1 MADNWARGV
10 LKSMDWVKRK
20 GTTEKVK
27 LSPQFF
33 LAEEKFAS
41 QIVIS
46 TVVYNHDIPADP
58 VIKLDPTP
66 LSYVCPGKY
75 TFNSNGAKNVP
86 IKNVDR
92 KRLITATFALSATGE
107 FLPMRLIYL
116 VKQKDVYQTFNSP
129 APSRL
134 LDTRKTTGLLSIL
147 KKFVFHNWKK

>member
-27 LSPQFF
+27 SSPQF
-33 LAEEKFAS
+33 LAEEKFAF

-92 KRLITATFALSATGE
+92 KRLITATFAISATGE

>member
-1 MADNWARGV
+1 MADNWARGL
-10 LKSMDWVKRK
+10 LKSMDRVKRK

-27 LSPQFF
+27 PSPQF
-33 LAEEKFAS
+33 LAEEEFAF
-41 QIVIS
+41 QIVILT
-46 TVVYNHDIPADP
+46 TVFYNHDIHADP
-58 VIKLDPTP
+58 AIKLDHTP

-86 IKNVDR
+86 IKNVDG
-92 KRLITATFALSATGE
+92 KRLITATFAISATGE

-116 VKQKDVYQTFNSP
+116 VKQKDVYQNFSSP

-147 KKFVFHNWKK
+147 KKLVFRNCKK

>member
-27 LSPQFF
+27 PSPQFF

-58 VIKLDPTP
+58 VIKLDQTP

-86 IKNVDR
+86 IKDLDG
-92 KRLITATFALSATGE
+92 KRLITATFAISATGE

-116 VKQKDVYQTFNSP
+116 VKQKDVYHTFNSP

-134 LDTRKTTGLLSIL
+134 LDKRKTTDLLSIL
-147 KKFVFHNWKK
+147 KNLVFHNWKK